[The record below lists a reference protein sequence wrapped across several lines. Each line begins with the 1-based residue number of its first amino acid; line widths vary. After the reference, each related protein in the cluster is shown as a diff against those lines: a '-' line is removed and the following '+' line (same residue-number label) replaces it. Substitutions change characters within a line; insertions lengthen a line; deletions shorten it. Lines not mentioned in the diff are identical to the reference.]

1 MKKMKMWVG
10 CLAAVMSLSVVAS
23 VLAADW
29 YECDVKWAG
38 AGGGGVYIVLQNTNS
53 FGSALGPV
61 FPTNTIM
68 VSGGNDP
75 VQANRILSAALAA
88 MASNK
93 KVMVFTDPVS
103 FSEIGG
109 LYMVTP

>member
-38 AGGGGVYIVLQNTNS
+38 AGG
-53 FGSALGPV
+53 
-61 FPTNTIM
+61 
-68 VSGGNDP
+68 GGNDP